1 VDETPADHL
10 DLTRIEMQPHFRNG
24 EYHSPQAYVY
34 VGAWALEQDAIWLGV
49 DNAECL
55 GIELDQ
61 IGRALSHNW
70 SATAVAL
77 AFRNIAT
84 LRALISEASEG

>member
-1 VDETPADHL
+1 
-10 DLTRIEMQPHFRNG
+10 MQDDNRK
-24 EYHSPQAYVY
+24 YHTTSSYVY
-34 VGAWALEQDAIWLGV
+34 IGHWALEQNSIWLGT
-49 DNAECL
+49 DDAESF
-55 GIELDQ
+55 GIELGQ

-84 LRALISEASEG
+84 LRVLISEASKG

>member
-1 VDETPADHL
+1 
-10 DLTRIEMQPHFRNG
+10 MQDDNRK
-24 EYHSPQAYVY
+24 YHTTSSYVY
-34 VGAWALEQDAIWLGV
+34 IGPWALEQNSIWLGI
-49 DNAECL
+49 DDAESF
-55 GIELDQ
+55 GIELGQ

-84 LRALISEASEG
+84 LHVLISEASKG

>member
-1 VDETPADHL
+1 
-10 DLTRIEMQPHFRNG
+10 MQDDNRK
-24 EYHSPQAYVY
+24 YHTTSSYVY
-34 VGAWALEQDAIWLGV
+34 IGPWALEQNSIWLGI
-49 DNAECL
+49 DDAESF
-55 GIELDQ
+55 GIELGQ

-84 LRALISEASEG
+84 LRVLISEASKG

>member
-1 VDETPADHL
+1 
-10 DLTRIEMQPHFRNG
+10 MQDDNRK
-24 EYHSPQAYVY
+24 YHTTSSYVY
-34 VGAWALEQDAIWLGV
+34 IGPWALEQNSIWLGT
-49 DNAECL
+49 DDAESF
-55 GIELDQ
+55 GIELGQ

-84 LRALISEASEG
+84 LRVLISEASKV

>member
-1 VDETPADHL
+1 
-10 DLTRIEMQPHFRNG
+10 MQDDNRK
-24 EYHSPQAYVY
+24 YHTTSSYVY
-34 VGAWALEQDAIWLGV
+34 IGPWALAQNSIWLGI
-49 DNAECL
+49 DDAESF
-55 GIELDQ
+55 GIELGQ

-84 LRALISEASEG
+84 LRVLISEASKG

>member
-1 VDETPADHL
+1 
-10 DLTRIEMQPHFRNG
+10 MQDDNRK
-24 EYHSPQAYVY
+24 YHTNSSYVY
-34 VGAWALEQDAIWLGV
+34 IGPWALEQNSIWLGI
-49 DNAECL
+49 DDAESF
-55 GIELDQ
+55 GIELGQ

-84 LRALISEASEG
+84 LRVLISEASKG